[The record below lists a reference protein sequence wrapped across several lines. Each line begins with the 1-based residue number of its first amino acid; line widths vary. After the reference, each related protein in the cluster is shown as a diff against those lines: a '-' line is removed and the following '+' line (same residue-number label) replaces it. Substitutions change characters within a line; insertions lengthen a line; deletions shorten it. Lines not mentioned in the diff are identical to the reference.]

1 MTTVAPPLPD
11 HVAGR
16 PAIATSHEPSFRDRL
31 LAWRDRLLASARFQR
46 AAARF
51 LPTRWIARRRASA
64 LFDLVAGFTYSQ
76 VLLACVQLRLF
87 DLLLERPRTQ
97 AEIAKHAELDPEA
110 IDRLLTAAIALRL
123 VEPRA
128 GHRYGLGPLGAPM
141 AGNRA
146 IASMVEH
153 HAALYADLADPVALL
168 RRRAGSATRAA
179 TSLGNVWGYAGND
192 AAAALDDARVA
203 AYSTLMTQSQPLVAD
218 QVLDAVPLVD
228 RRVLLDVGGGEG
240 RFAIAAARRHPHLR
254 VMVFDLPAVASRAR
268 EALDAAG
275 LGERA
280 TTFGGDFA
288 RDALPRGAD
297 VVTLVRVIH
306 DHDDDRAMRILVA
319 AHAALPDGGLLVLA
333 EPMADT
339 PGAEAMG
346 GAYFGMYLLAMG
358 SGRPRSAQQ
367 LATMLRSAGFR
378 RTRVVA
384 TAMPLQTR
392 VVEAVR

>member
-1 MTTVAPPLPD
+1 MTTADPPIR
-11 HVAGR
+11 GR
-16 PAIATSHEPSFRDRL
+16 VVDRAAIATSRDPSFRDRL
-31 LAWRDRLLASARFQR
+31 LARRDRLLASATFQR
-46 AAARF
+46 HAARF

-97 AEIAKHAELDPEA
+97 AEVAKSADLDPA
-110 IDRLLTAAIALRL
+110 AVDRLLTAAIALRL
-123 VEPRA
+123 VETRA
-128 GHRYGLGPLGAPM
+128 GDRYGLGPLGAPM

-168 RRRAGSATRAA
+168 RRRTDAAARSA
-179 TSLGNVWGYAGND
+179 TSLGDVWGYAGND
-192 AAAALDDARVA
+192 AAAALDDSRVA

-218 QVLDAVPLVD
+218 QILDAVPLAS

-268 EALDAAG
+268 EALEAAG
-275 LGERA
+275 LGDRA
-280 TTFGGDFA
+280 STFGGDFA
-288 RDALPRGAD
+288 RDTLPRGAD

-306 DHDDDRAMRILVA
+306 DHDDDRAMRILAA

-358 SGRPRSAQQ
+358 SGRPRSPQQ
-367 LATMLRSAGFR
+367 LTTMLRSAGFR

-392 VVEAVR
+392 VIEAFR